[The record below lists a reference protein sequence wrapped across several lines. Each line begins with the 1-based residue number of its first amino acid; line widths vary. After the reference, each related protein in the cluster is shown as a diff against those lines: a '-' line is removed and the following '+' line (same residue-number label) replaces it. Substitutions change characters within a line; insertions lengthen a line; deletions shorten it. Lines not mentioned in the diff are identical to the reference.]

1 MDLNIALSN
10 LGSVK
15 TMKTQGK
22 GVKHHPKISI
32 KECLRPYIVY
42 IVILKPKKRVMLK
55 CIESDPFLENYET
68 YDNEQKE
75 QVFAS
80 NNKFKIKRFR

>member
-1 MDLNIALSN
+1 
-10 LGSVK
+10 
-15 TMKTQGK
+15 
-22 GVKHHPKISI
+22 
-32 KECLRPYIVY
+32 
-42 IVILKPKKRVMLK
+42 MLK